1 MVSNCKI
8 NSSLSKKERIVRGG
22 YERRMFAPQSA
33 AYLSQSRYADGM
45 RDMPQE
51 RKQQDAAWS
60 ILWSERKLC
69 SDYTTWRIAH
79 TGCPRHQIIYLRAFI
94 VPSLA
99 SFSLFRTRRK
109 GSALLHCSF
118 KTPLSTPPQPYAR
131 SSSDSSSQTSRVVR
145 GTFSSPSDRRSSRPG
160 GWSVRRCSHP

>member
-1 MVSNCKI
+1 MLQR
-8 NSSLSKKERIVRGG
+8 NSQIGVCRRKNGLCGGG

-60 ILWSERKLC
+60 ILWSERQLC

-99 SFSLFRTRRK
+99 SCALFRTRRK
-109 GSALLHCSF
+109 GSALSHGPF
-118 KTPLSTPPQPYAR
+118 KIPLSTPPQPYAR
-131 SSSDSSSQTSRVVR
+131 SSSDSPLQTSRVVR